1 MSRIHEALKRAENE
15 RQTDSRSGPAVGVE
29 TVPVPT
35 AADSEARAD
44 STFFDHIGRQPWTPS
59 QPHLPTLADSGTA
72 VEQFRSLRSSLY
84 QIRDQVP
91 LKTIVISSGMPNE
104 GKTFVAANLAISLAR
119 NDQRP
124 ILLVDADLRR
134 SSIHSLL
141 GACESPGLIQYLSG
155 SILLPGI
162 LQRASES
169 ALESEAGTRALSN
182 LALIPAGHHD
192 DNQSPEL
199 AANNRI
205 EELIADLSPHFSWI
219 IIDTPPALA
228 VTDAVDLARAADGVL
243 LVARGAATRFGV
255 AQRAQA
261 AFNSSRILGFVLNAV
276 RHAPHSESYYYYKGY
291 TDADSSSR
299 HSAKRGQR

>member
-15 RQTDSRSGPAVGVE
+15 RQTDSRSGSAVIVE

-35 AADSEARAD
+35 AADSETRAD
-44 STFFDHIGRQPWTPS
+44 SAFFDHIGRRPWTPS
-59 QPHLPTLADSGTA
+59 QPHLPTLADSGAA
-72 VEQFRSLRSSLY
+72 VEQFRGLRSSLY

-91 LKTIVISSGMPNE
+91 LKTIVISSGIPSE

-119 NDQRP
+119 NDERP

-134 SSIHSLL
+134 PSIHSLL
-141 GACESPGLIQYLSG
+141 GACDSPGLSQYLSG

-169 ALESEAGTRALSN
+169 ELTSETGTRALFN

-199 AANNRI
+199 AANHRM
-205 EELIADLSPHFSWI
+205 EELIASLSPHFSWI

-228 VTDAVDLARAADGVL
+228 VTDAVDLARTADGVL
-243 LVARGAATRFGV
+243 LVARGAATKFGV

-261 AFNSSRILGFVLNAV
+261 AFNNARVLGFVLNAV
-276 RHAPHSESYYYYKGY
+276 KRVPHSESYYYYQGY
-291 TDADSSSR
+291 TAVDSLSR
-299 HSAKRGQR
+299 DSAKRGQR

>member
-1 MSRIHEALKRAENE
+1 MSRIYEALERAENE
-15 RQTDSRSGPAVGVE
+15 HQTDPRSGPAVRVE

-44 STFFDHIGRQPWTPS
+44 SAFFDHIGRRTWTPS
-59 QPHLPTLADSGTA
+59 QLHLPTLADSGAA

-91 LKTIVISSGMPNE
+91 LKTIVISSAIPGE

-119 NDQRP
+119 NNERP

-134 SSIHSLL
+134 PSIHRLL
-141 GACESPGLIQYLSG
+141 GACDSPGLSQYLAG

-162 LQRASES
+162 LQRVGES
-169 ALESEAGTRALSN
+169 ALASEPGTRALSN

-199 AANNRI
+199 AGNHRM
-205 EELIADLSPHFSWI
+205 EELIAALSPHFSWI

-228 VTDAVDLARAADGVL
+228 VTDAVDLARTADGVL
-243 LVARGAATRFGV
+243 LVARGAATTFRV

-261 AFNSSRILGFVLNAV
+261 AFNNARILGFVLNAV
-276 RHAPHSESYYYYKGY
+276 KRAPHSESYYYYRGY
-291 TDADSSSR
+291 TAADSLSR
-299 HSAKRGQR
+299 HSAKRG